1 MSEDSASV
9 AQLREAFVIASKK
22 APVKRTLA
30 RQFGKGVY
38 VAINMPWKFTNM
50 MVLQLEKVI
59 FISLRQRFLTLIM
72 MSRLEMD

>member
-1 MSEDSASV
+1 M
-9 AQLREAFVIASKK
+9 REAFVIASKK